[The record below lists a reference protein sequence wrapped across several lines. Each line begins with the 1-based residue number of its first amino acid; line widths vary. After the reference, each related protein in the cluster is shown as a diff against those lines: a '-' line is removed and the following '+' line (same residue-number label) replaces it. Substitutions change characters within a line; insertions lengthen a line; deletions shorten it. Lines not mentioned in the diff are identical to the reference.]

1 MGRIEW
7 DQTGNRR
14 TWAGPGA
21 ESEQIDNSAQPPTET
36 DASLAMRIRQ
46 GDHDAFRALYERYS
60 SAVLGVALSIVR
72 DREVAEDVVHDV
84 FLGFW
89 RTPQTYEPARGSF
102 PAWLLRVTRNR
113 CIDLLRKR
121 REVNFGAAQQNIDG
135 EPVDPSHWIA
145 DPDLSPEIQA
155 VAATVASDVRTALMT
170 LPEDHRH
177 LLELAYFGGLTQRE
191 IAERVNKPL
200 GTVKTQMRTSLMR
213 LAQVGSIRSLA
224 TSKARDE
231 FVRKSEGETG
241 GWDLSET
248 SDSSMTATEP
258 R

>member
-1 MGRIEW
+1 MGEVWWKHADLERGLI
-7 DQTGNRR
+7 DHSTQS
-14 TWAGPGA
+14 PG
-21 ESEQIDNSAQPPTET
+21 ES
-36 DASLAMRIRQ
+36 DASLALRIRE

-60 SAVLGVALSIVR
+60 SAVLGVALSVLR

-89 RTPQTYEPARGSF
+89 RSPYGYEPGRGNF

-121 REVNFGAAQQNIDG
+121 REVTFGSTQQSADG
-135 EPVDPSHWIA
+135 ETGDPTHWIA
-145 DPDLSPEIQA
+145 DPDPSPETQA
-155 VAATVASDVRTALMT
+155 VAVTVADEVRAALMS
-170 LPEDHRH
+170 LPEDYRL

-213 LAQVGSIRSLA
+213 LAHVGSIRSLS
-224 TSKARDE
+224 TSKGREEIVKKDE
-231 FVRKSEGETG
+231 GRTGVWELSGASE
-241 GWDLSET
+241 SN
-248 SDSSMTATEP
+248 STAPES